1 MDRSLSFGSTAYDL
15 IRTIRTRF
23 RFGYVLKNLTLPY
36 TVSRRLI
43 MQKACG
49 RSHKDRPHFVD
60 V

>member
-1 MDRSLSFGSTAYDL
+1 MDRSLGFGSTAYDL
-15 IRTIRTRF
+15 SRAIHTRF
-23 RFGYVLKNLTLPY
+23 RYGYVKDLTLPH

-49 RSHKDRPHFVD
+49 HPVGLPQFVS